1 MAKYSRFDPRNKKRD
16 KHKKTYLSKS
26 NFNEEDHTRG
36 DKEVLSTYTDYYNS
50 EKVSNLNR

>member
-36 DKEVLSTYTDYYNS
+36 DKELLSMYKDYYNS